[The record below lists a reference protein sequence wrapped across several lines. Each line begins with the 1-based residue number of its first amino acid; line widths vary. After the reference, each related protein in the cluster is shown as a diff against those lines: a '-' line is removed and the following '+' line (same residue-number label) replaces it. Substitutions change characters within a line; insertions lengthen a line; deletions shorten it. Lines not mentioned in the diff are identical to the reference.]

1 MSYTTFDTYTTY
13 DDPILTLARDPN
25 LLKEK
30 AKNSKINSIIQGLA
44 VTERKVSRLC
54 QLSLTILQTLE
65 KIDLNLKNW
74 TFFSL
79 DASSADHFD
88 ASNTEEN
95 KEFNNNVSLQVINSC
110 QELTKKLNKISA
122 DVDFITNA
130 SKSLSPLEF
139 ISDSGTLLT
148 SLTLRNI
155 KLKDELRD
163 KVTIAYSKAKLI
175 TIGTDL
181 ELMLGEGSS
190 EQQQTVYSY
199 KQFVMSLLKQLND
212 AVDGDDIE
220 ERNECLA
227 VISDMEQMFEAF
239 KLEKVQQAKEELA
252 KRAEQAEYTPQ
263 TSKSGQDDDHRR
275 YSPETDYSSRR
286 RDSLSSSSTTVMQ
299 QSLLSEEL
307 PYLMSAFRSDEKQ
320 EGESEYSLERSEVLQ
335 QKAKKQ
341 HESHQEPQSQS
352 ASILHFPHQKTQLP
366 ETSLYTGGEF
376 VTAPPA
382 PSPYSYLNTGSSW
395 LSKLGIKPQVITA
408 DKHLVNS
415 TTVNRGFAEKQ
426 LPSPSSSTSFI
437 KDKDH
442 EDKENANHTP
452 LSIENLEAHTLSSLS
467 HDDDHLL
474 DYVE

>member
-1 MSYTTFDTYTTY
+1 MSYTIDSYNTYE
-13 DDPILTLARDPN
+13 DPILALARDPD

-30 AKNSKINSIIQGLA
+30 AKNSQINQIIHGFA
-44 VTERKVSRLC
+44 ITERKVSRLC
-54 QLSLTILQTLE
+54 QLSLSILQTLE

-79 DASSADHFD
+79 DASSTDHFD
-88 ASNTEEN
+88 ESNTEEN
-95 KEFNNNVSLQVINSC
+95 KSFNNKVSLQVINSC

-163 KVTIAYSKAKLI
+163 RVTVAYSKAKLI

-181 ELMLGEGSS
+181 EVMLGDGNP
-190 EQQQTVYSY
+190 EQQQTVQSY
-199 KQFVMSLLKQLND
+199 KRFVVSLLKQLND

-227 VISDMEQMFEAF
+227 VISDMEQMFEVF

-252 KRAEQAEYTPQ
+252 KRAEQAEDSDDTLQ
-263 TSKSGQDDDHRR
+263 THKSDQLH
-275 YSPETDYSSRR
+275 SEFKSQR
-286 RDSLSSSSTTVMQ
+286 RDSLSSSSTAMVQ
-299 QSLLSEEL
+299 QSLLGEEL
-307 PYLMSAFRSDEKQ
+307 PYLMSAFHQDEKR
-320 EGESEYSLERSEVLQ
+320 EGQSDYALERSGVVHE
-335 QKAKKQ
+335 KAKK
-341 HESHQEPQSQS
+341 HQEADDNS
-352 ASILHFPHQKTQLP
+352 ASILHFPRQKTQLP
-366 ETSLYTGGEF
+366 ETSLYSGSEI
-376 VTAPPA
+376 VNKPPA
-382 PSPYSYLNTGSSW
+382 PSPYSYIDTGSSW
-395 LSKLGIKPQVITA
+395 LSKLGIRPQIITA

-415 TTVNRGFAEKQ
+415 TSFNRGFAEKQ
-426 LPSPSSSTSFI
+426 QLTPASSPTSI
-437 KDKDH
+437 KDKAED
-442 EDKENANHTP
+442 DKENVRHPP
-452 LSIENLEAHTLSSLS
+452 LSIENLEAHTLSSLQS
-467 HDDDHLL
+467 DDDHLL

>member
-1 MSYTTFDTYTTY
+1 MSYTIDSYNTYE
-13 DDPILTLARDPN
+13 DPILALARDPD

-30 AKNSKINSIIQGLA
+30 AKNSQINQIIHGFA
-44 VTERKVSRLC
+44 ITERKVSRLC
-54 QLSLTILQTLE
+54 QLSLSILQTLE

-79 DASSADHFD
+79 DASSTDHFD
-88 ASNTEEN
+88 ESNTEEN
-95 KEFNNNVSLQVINSC
+95 KSFNNKVSLQVINSC

-163 KVTIAYSKAKLI
+163 RVTVAYSKAKLI

-181 ELMLGEGSS
+181 EVMLGDGNP
-190 EQQQTVYSY
+190 EQQQTVQSY
-199 KQFVMSLLKQLND
+199 KRFVVSLLKQLND

-227 VISDMEQMFEAF
+227 VISDMEQMFEVF

-252 KRAEQAEYTPQ
+252 KRAEQAEDSDDTLQ
-263 TSKSGQDDDHRR
+263 THKSDQLH
-275 YSPETDYSSRR
+275 SEFKSQR
-286 RDSLSSSSTTVMQ
+286 RDSLSSSSTAMVQ
-299 QSLLSEEL
+299 QSLLGEEL
-307 PYLMSAFRSDEKQ
+307 PYLMSAFHQDEKR
-320 EGESEYSLERSEVLQ
+320 EGQSDYALERSGLFM
-335 QKAKKQ
+335 KKPKSIRKQTTIQ
-341 HESHQEPQSQS
+341 HLYYISHARKLNCSR
-352 ASILHFPHQKTQLP
+352 PH
-366 ETSLYTGGEF
+366 YIRA
-376 VTAPPA
+376 VR
-382 PSPYSYLNTGSSW
+382 SSW
-395 LSKLGIKPQVITA
+395 LSKLGIRPQIITA

-415 TTVNRGFAEKQ
+415 TSFNRGFAEKQ
-426 LPSPSSSTSFI
+426 QLTPASSPTSI
-437 KDKDH
+437 KDKAED
-442 EDKENANHTP
+442 DKENVRHPP
-452 LSIENLEAHTLSSLS
+452 LSIENLEAHTLSSLQS
-467 HDDDHLL
+467 DDDHLL

>member
-1 MSYTTFDTYTTY
+1 MSYTIDSYNTYE
-13 DDPILTLARDPN
+13 DPILALARDPD

-30 AKNSKINSIIQGLA
+30 AKNSQINQIIHGFA
-44 VTERKVSRLC
+44 ITERKVSRLC
-54 QLSLTILQTLE
+54 QLSLSILQTLE

-79 DASSADHFD
+79 DASSTDHFD
-88 ASNTEEN
+88 ESNTEEN
-95 KEFNNNVSLQVINSC
+95 KLFNNKVSLQVINSC

-130 SKSLSPLEF
+130 LKSLSPLEF

-163 KVTIAYSKAKLI
+163 RVTVAYLKAKLI

-181 ELMLGEGSS
+181 EVMLGDGNS
-190 EQQQTVYSY
+190 EQQQTVQSY
-199 KQFVMSLLKQLND
+199 KQFVVSLLKQLND

-227 VISDMEQMFEAF
+227 VISDMEQMFEVF

-252 KRAEQAEYTPQ
+252 KRAEQAEDSDDTLH
-263 TSKSGQDDDHRR
+263 THKSDQHHSE
-275 YSPETDYSSRR
+275 YKSQR
-286 RDSLSSSSTTVMQ
+286 RDSLSSLSTAMVQ

-307 PYLMSAFRSDEKQ
+307 PYLMSAFHQDEKR
-320 EGESEYSLERSEVLQ
+320 EGQSDYALERLEVVHE
-335 QKAKKQ
+335 KAKK
-341 HESHQEPQSQS
+341 HQETDDNS
-352 ASILHFPHQKTQLP
+352 ASILHFPRQKTQLP
-366 ETSLYTGGEF
+366 ETSLYSGSEI
-376 VTAPPA
+376 VNKPPA
-382 PSPYSYLNTGSSW
+382 PSPYSYIETGSSW
-395 LSKLGIKPQVITA
+395 LSKLGIRPQIITA

-415 TTVNRGFAEKQ
+415 TSFNRGFAEKQ
-426 LPSPSSSTSFI
+426 QLTPASSPTSI
-437 KDKDH
+437 KDKAED
-442 EDKENANHTP
+442 DKENVRHPP
-452 LSIENLEAHTLSSLS
+452 LLIENLEAHTLSLLQS
-467 HDDDHLL
+467 DDDHLL

>member
-1 MSYTTFDTYTTY
+1 MSYTIDSYNTYE
-13 DDPILTLARDPN
+13 DPILALARDPD

-30 AKNSKINSIIQGLA
+30 AKNSQINQIIHGFA
-44 VTERKVSRLC
+44 ITERKVSRLC
-54 QLSLTILQTLE
+54 QLSLSILQTLE

-79 DASSADHFD
+79 DASSTDHFD
-88 ASNTEEN
+88 ESNTEEN
-95 KEFNNNVSLQVINSC
+95 KLFNNKVSLQVINSC

-130 SKSLSPLEF
+130 LKSLSPLEF

-163 KVTIAYSKAKLI
+163 RVTVAYLKAKLI

-181 ELMLGEGSS
+181 EVMLGDGSS
-190 EQQQTVYSY
+190 EQQQTVQSY
-199 KQFVMSLLKQLND
+199 KQFVVSLLKQLND

-227 VISDMEQMFEAF
+227 VISDMEQMFEVF

-252 KRAEQAEYTPQ
+252 KRAEQAEDSDDTLH
-263 TSKSGQDDDHRR
+263 THKSDHHQ
-275 YSPETDYSSRR
+275 SEFKSQR
-286 RDSLSSSSTTVMQ
+286 RDSLSSLSTAMVQ

-307 PYLMSAFRSDEKQ
+307 PYLMSAFHQDDKREGQSD
-320 EGESEYSLERSEVLQ
+320 YALERLEVVHE
-335 QKAKKQ
+335 KAKK
-341 HESHQEPQSQS
+341 HQEADDNS
-352 ASILHFPHQKTQLP
+352 ASILHFPRQKTQLP
-366 ETSLYTGGEF
+366 ETSLYSGSEI
-376 VTAPPA
+376 VNKPPA
-382 PSPYSYLNTGSSW
+382 PSPYSYIDAGSSW
-395 LSKLGIKPQVITA
+395 LSKLGIRPQIITA

-415 TTVNRGFAEKQ
+415 TSFNRGFAEKQ
-426 LPSPSSSTSFI
+426 QLTPASSPTSI
-437 KDKDH
+437 RDKAED
-442 EDKENANHTP
+442 DKENVRHPP
-452 LSIENLEAHTLSSLS
+452 LLIENLEAHTLSLLQN
-467 HDDDHLL
+467 DDDHLL

>member
-1 MSYTTFDTYTTY
+1 MSYTIDSYNTYE
-13 DDPILTLARDPN
+13 DPILALARDPD

-30 AKNSKINSIIQGLA
+30 AKNSQINQIIHGFA
-44 VTERKVSRLC
+44 ITERKVSRLC
-54 QLSLTILQTLE
+54 QLSLSILQTLE

-79 DASSADHFD
+79 DASSTDHFD
-88 ASNTEEN
+88 ESNTEEN
-95 KEFNNNVSLQVINSC
+95 KLFNNKVSLQVINSC

-130 SKSLSPLEF
+130 LKSLSPLEF

-163 KVTIAYSKAKLI
+163 RVTVAYLKAKLI

-181 ELMLGEGSS
+181 EVMLGDGNS
-190 EQQQTVYSY
+190 EQQQTVQSY
-199 KQFVMSLLKQLND
+199 KQFVVSLLKQLND

-227 VISDMEQMFEAF
+227 VISDMEQMFEVF

-252 KRAEQAEYTPQ
+252 KRAEQAEDSDDTLHTQ
-263 TSKSGQDDDHRR
+263 KSDQHHSE
-275 YSPETDYSSRR
+275 YKSQR
-286 RDSLSSSSTTVMQ
+286 RDSLSSLSTAMVQ

-307 PYLMSAFRSDEKQ
+307 PYLMSAFHQDEKR
-320 EGESEYSLERSEVLQ
+320 EGQSDYALERLEVVHE
-335 QKAKKQ
+335 KAKK
-341 HESHQEPQSQS
+341 HQETDDNS
-352 ASILHFPHQKTQLP
+352 ASILHFPRQKTQLP
-366 ETSLYTGGEF
+366 ETSLYSGSEI
-376 VTAPPA
+376 VNKPPA
-382 PSPYSYLNTGSSW
+382 PSPYSYIETGSSW
-395 LSKLGIKPQVITA
+395 LSKLGIRPQIITA

-415 TTVNRGFAEKQ
+415 TSFNRGFAEKQ
-426 LPSPSSSTSFI
+426 QLTPASSPTSI
-437 KDKDH
+437 KDKAED
-442 EDKENANHTP
+442 DKENVRHPP
-452 LSIENLEAHTLSSLS
+452 LLIENLEAHTLSLLQS
-467 HDDDHLL
+467 DDDHLL